1 MIFNMNNIWPV
12 IAITKIV
19 ALRIR
24 KVENVEVSGLT
35 NSDELEN
42 IYMGIARLVND
53 VVITW

>member
-1 MIFNMNNIWPV
+1 MNNIWPV